1 MRTRRRRWSL
11 ALGMLLLASCRS
23 SSSTPVDIRSS
34 NAMTGS
40 TPLVLDAAVGERRVR
55 RTAGL
60 QTATLTAPFII
71 KVDRKNGG
79 APDFVMGTEDI
90 PPGQAIAAHRHLKA
104 DEILFIHR
112 GAGVVEL
119 GDQRRAVGEGA
130 TVYIPKDVRI
140 ALRNTGTEPLSIAF
154 IFSKPGFEDYMREIS
169 VPEGQPVPPLS
180 EQERTAIRARHQ
192 SHSVYDRP

>member
-1 MRTRRRRWSL
+1 MYNRLTRCCHMFGALSL
-11 ALGMLLLASCRS
+11 VACYS
-23 SSSTPVDIRSS
+23 SSPAPFASGSVD
-34 NAMTGS
+34 AVAGS
-40 TPLVLDAAVGERRVR
+40 TPLVLDAAAGERRVR

-60 QTATLTAPFII
+60 QAATLTAPFII

-79 APDFVMGTEDI
+79 APDFVMGMEDI
-90 PPGQAIAAHRHLKA
+90 PPGQAIAGHRHLKA

-112 GAGVVEL
+112 GSGTVEL
-119 GDQRRAVGEGA
+119 GDQRSAVGEGG

-140 ALRNTGTEPLSIAF
+140 ALRNTGTTPMSIIF
-154 IFSKPGFEDYMREIS
+154 IFSKPGFEDYLRETS

-180 EQERTAIRARHQ
+180 DEQRAAIRARHQ